1 MHLILHKF
9 LEILLL
15 RSCSHCPSYKS
26 LILGAYFFC
35 RTGVLCGYEYWLS
48 TGKLGSVHLFCVQW
62 KYKVHVCFTCKY
74 KGEKPTCF
82 AFRKVLLI
90 WLFSEWKLEWT
101 FFFFL
106 QLGFLIYLVPL
117 MKTQLG
123 VERIYCWGKK
133 RKGLFIILQIRSKDR
148 AFFFLSYLITPGNM
162 WSPNSAG
169 KMKSNLI
176 LIGHLS

>member
-82 AFRKVLLI
+82 AFRKILLI
-90 WLFSEWKLEWT
+90 WLFSERKLEWT
-101 FFFFL
+101 FFFFFFCSWVFWSTL
-106 QLGFLIYLVPL
+106 CLSWKHNWELKESTVEEKKGRGFSSSCKSEAKI
-117 MKTQLG
+117 
-123 VERIYCWGKK
+123 
-133 RKGLFIILQIRSKDR
+133 GL
-148 AFFFLSYLITPGNM
+148 FFFLSYLITPGNM

-169 KMKSNLI
+169 KNEE
-176 LIGHLS
+176 

>member
-101 FFFFL
+101 FFFFAV
-106 QLGFLIYLVPL
+106 GFSDLPCASHENTIGSWKNLL
-117 MKTQLG
+117 L
-123 VERIYCWGKK
+123 RKK
-133 RKGLFIILQIRSKDR
+133 KEG
-148 AFFFLSYLITPGNM
+148 AFHHPANQ
-162 WSPNSAG
+162 
-169 KMKSNLI
+169 KQR
-176 LIGHLS
+176 